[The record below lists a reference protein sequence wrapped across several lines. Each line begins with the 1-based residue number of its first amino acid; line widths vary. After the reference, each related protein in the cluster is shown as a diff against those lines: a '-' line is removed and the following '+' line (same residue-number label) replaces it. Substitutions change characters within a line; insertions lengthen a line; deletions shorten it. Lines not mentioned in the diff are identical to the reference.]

1 METLSLDPL
10 VFSIKD
16 FLSAYE
22 ADEIVR
28 CGLAT
33 RPHMHSPHVR
43 RETLATGQ
51 IKRSTVGN
59 KAELIS
65 TRTSSNAW
73 MSWDH
78 SPLFNHVYKR
88 GFTAAMVPYDVDT
101 ASWVRLGRV
110 GCGAA
115 GGHGRA
121 APRHLRS
128 GVTERG
134 EPAGAA
140 VRTRSGARED
150 RALFIRSCVTDQYA
164 RDATQHYS
172 DHHDW
177 FDPRSR
183 TYLGEPA
190 IQKVPAR
197 RRCSPPAPAHPD
209 DAAPCRDTTAL
220 RLSFCVSSSKL
231 APACAR
237 VLKRLCMQTCPTS
250 RRAARPRSRGTT
262 TRTCTTAAPTPRACV
277 SSPARARRRFST
289 CERPPRRSTP

>member
-1 METLSLDPL
+1 M
-10 VFSIKD
+10 
-16 FLSAYE
+16 
-22 ADEIVR
+22 
-28 CGLAT
+28 
-33 RPHMHSPHVR
+33 
-43 RETLATGQ
+43 ATGQ

-101 ASWVRLGRV
+101 ASWVRPGRV
-110 GCGAA
+110 GCGGRRA
-115 GGHGRA
+115 GMVVEVPA
-121 APRHLRS
+121 LRL

-140 VRTRSGARED
+140 VRTWPGARAD
-150 RALFIRSCVTDQYA
+150 RALCLRSCVTVRFA

-190 IQKVPAR
+190 IQKVP
-197 RRCSPPAPAHPD
+197 
-209 DAAPCRDTTAL
+209 PCRRSA
-220 RLSFCVSSSKL
+220 CSS
-231 APACAR
+231 
-237 VLKRLCMQTCPTS
+237 
-250 RRAARPRSRGTT
+250 
-262 TRTCTTAAPTPRACV
+262 
-277 SSPARARRRFST
+277 
-289 CERPPRRSTP
+289 